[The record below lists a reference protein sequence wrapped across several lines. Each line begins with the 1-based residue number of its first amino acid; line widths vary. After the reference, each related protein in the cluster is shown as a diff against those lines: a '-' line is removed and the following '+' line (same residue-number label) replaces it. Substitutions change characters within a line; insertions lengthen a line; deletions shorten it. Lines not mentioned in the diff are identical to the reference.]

1 MMCVV
6 FAVVTKLLFKTTD
19 PMRARGT
26 LIVPPMVPEPV
37 TVPLIAGL
45 VKVLF
50 VSVCVPEDPDC
61 ESGPASTWNI
71 PQFIQVDLTAKRL
84 STTKSSGQNR
94 STPIENLQKKEG
106 AVYLQGVENGRA
118 FSIRIDEASGE
129 MSAAVARDGVV
140 VAVFGMCTPGSGH

>member
-1 MMCVV
+1 MKRTLLVLLLLG
-6 FAVVTKLLFKTTD
+6 AVVGL
-19 PMRARGT
+19 RGT
-26 LIVPPMVPEPV
+26 RADDL
-37 TVPLIAGL
+37 TGATSFLCSAQT
-45 VKVLF
+45 

-118 FSIRIDEASGE
+118 FSIRIDESSGE